1 MYKAKLQELSQQK
14 RWGLPRYTAMKDGP
28 DHLPHFKASVYVNG
42 LSFHSPT
49 ISTSS
54 KQAHNQAAKLAFLH
68 FASSSA
74 ETMAE
79 GQNTEEAIQS
89 FESHSSAL
97 AVTNCSLKPM
107 AHQDARDSNIG
118 KKYRS
123 TEIHSHALAVKDAPR
138 DEKPKTGETNH
149 STETHSHGSSVSNDL
164 QYQYK
169 SQLQNYAR
177 SKNLDAPLYS
187 SKCDGPHHAFRFKAT
202 VTIDG
207 HTFGSPEFFNTL
219 KKAEHAA
226 AKDDS
231 GFYKNVLLELAQ
243 KELFCIPKY
252 ETVKCGPSHMPTFFS
267 TVKVDGEI
275 FHGKAGRSKKQAE
288 MKAAKAAYTAFKDR
302 ASRRIA
308 EFTSPDSPADTV
320 LKSSAASVQV
330 TTVDSQQNLKPQL
343 PLLSSSTIDYEEHA
357 EETKV
362 ALRPSAEFT
371 FPDSPAGEAFNS
383 SASTNQVISVDSEKY
398 VIPGCSLLSSLPVS
412 YEEHAKENKDEVQ
425 EVDSAEI
432 SSAIANATAQDTRSS
447 LLVLDIDK
455 MNTKGNSTACSE
467 SVPVAPKEDSVS
479 MMAPLDLS
487 ASSTEM
493 TTRKMSHLLC
503 GRVRVYPCFP
513 DVSFPKGITVLPIR
527 EDKWV
532 AVSLEFP
539 NEKAVLDRTSSESL
553 PKRKGYESKSKAK
566 KEGQQQNNFS
576 VDVVCS
582 FVVIHEWG

>member
-68 FASSSA
+68 FASSSGSSTTAA

-89 FESHSSAL
+89 FESHSSTL

-107 AHQDARDSNIG
+107 GHQDDRDSNIG
-118 KKYRS
+118 KKYQS

-149 STETHSHGSSVSNDL
+149 STETHSHGSSVRNGEYLQDL

-187 SKCDGPHHAFRFKAT
+187 SKCDGPHHALRFKAT

-226 AKDDS
+226 AKVALMSLLQDDFQEDDS

-302 ASRRIA
+302 ESFALFPLVHQDG
-308 EFTSPDSPADTV
+308 E
-320 LKSSAASVQV
+320 L
-330 TTVDSQQNLKPQL
+330 NLL
-343 PLLSSSTIDYEEHA
+343 PLIPQQTRFSNPLLPQSKSPLLTHSRTSRPNFRCFHLQPSTTRNMLKKQKA
-357 EETKV
+357 RV
-362 ALRPSAEFT
+362 
-371 FPDSPAGEAFNS
+371 
-383 SASTNQVISVDSEKY
+383 ST
-398 VIPGCSLLSSLPVS
+398 PLLAPI
-412 YEEHAKENKDEVQ
+412 K
-425 EVDSAEI
+425 
-432 SSAIANATAQDTRSS
+432 SS
-447 LLVLDIDK
+447 LLTQKSMLYPDAHCFHPYLLAMRNMLKKIK
-455 MNTKGNSTACSE
+455 MKFRKWTQLKYHQ
-467 SVPVAPKEDSVS
+467 PQP
-479 MMAPLDLS
+479 MPPLRTLV
-487 ASSTEM
+487 
-493 TTRKMSHLLC
+493 HL
-503 GRVRVYPCFP
+503 F
-513 DVSFPKGITVLPIR
+513 
-527 EDKWV
+527 
-532 AVSLEFP
+532 
-539 NEKAVLDRTSSESL
+539 
-553 PKRKGYESKSKAK
+553 
-566 KEGQQQNNFS
+566 
-576 VDVVCS
+576 
-582 FVVIHEWG
+582 

>member
-68 FASSSA
+68 FASSSGSSTTAA

-89 FESHSSAL
+89 FESHSSTL

-118 KKYRS
+118 ENYQS

-149 STETHSHGSSVSNDL
+149 SIETHSHGSSVSNVDL

-187 SKCDGPHHAFRFKAT
+187 SKCDGPHHALHFKAT

-226 AKDDS
+226 AKVALMSLLQDDFQEDDS

-267 TVKVDGEI
+267 TVKVDEEI

-302 ASRRIA
+302 ASRRRA
-308 EFTSPDSPADTV
+308 EFASPDSPADKV

-357 EETKV
+357 EET
-362 ALRPSAEFT
+362 
-371 FPDSPAGEAFNS
+371 
-383 SASTNQVISVDSEKY
+383 I
-398 VIPGCSLLSSLPVS
+398 
-412 YEEHAKENKDEVQ
+412 DEVQ
-425 EVDSAEI
+425 EVESAEI
-432 SSAIANATAQDTRSS
+432 SSATANATAQETHSS

-493 TTRKMSHLLC
+493 TTSKMSYLLC

-513 DVSFPKGITVLPIR
+513 DVSFPKGITVLPISG
-527 EDKWV
+527 DKWV
-532 AVSLEFP
+532 AMSLEFP
-539 NEKAVLDRTSSESL
+539 NEK
-553 PKRKGYESKSKAK
+553 G
-566 KEGQQQNNFS
+566 N
-576 VDVVCS
+576 
-582 FVVIHEWG
+582 

>member
-68 FASSSA
+68 FASSSGSSTTAA

-89 FESHSSAL
+89 FESHSSTL

-118 KKYRS
+118 ENYQS

-149 STETHSHGSSVSNDL
+149 SIETHSHGSSVSNDL

-187 SKCDGPHHAFRFKAT
+187 SKCDGPHHALHFKAT

-226 AKDDS
+226 AKVALMSLLQDDFQEDDS

-267 TVKVDGEI
+267 TVKVDEEI

-302 ASRRIA
+302 ASRRRA
-308 EFTSPDSPADTV
+308 EFASPDSPADKV

-357 EETKV
+357 EETI
-362 ALRPSAEFT
+362 
-371 FPDSPAGEAFNS
+371 AGEAFNS
-383 SASTNQVISVDSEKY
+383 SASTNQVISIDSEKY

-425 EVDSAEI
+425 EVESAEI
-432 SSAIANATAQDTRSS
+432 SSATANATAQETHSS

-493 TTRKMSHLLC
+493 TTSKMSYLLC

-513 DVSFPKGITVLPIR
+513 DVSFPKGITVLPISG
-527 EDKWV
+527 DKWV
-532 AVSLEFP
+532 AMSLEFP
-539 NEKAVLDRTSSESL
+539 NEK
-553 PKRKGYESKSKAK
+553 G
-566 KEGQQQNNFS
+566 N
-576 VDVVCS
+576 
-582 FVVIHEWG
+582 

>member
-89 FESHSSAL
+89 FESHSSTL

-107 AHQDARDSNIG
+107 GHQDDRDSNIG
-118 KKYRS
+118 KKYQS

-149 STETHSHGSSVSNDL
+149 STETHSHGSSVRNGEYLQDL

-187 SKCDGPHHAFRFKAT
+187 SKCDGPHHALRFKAT

-226 AKDDS
+226 AKVALMSLLQDDFQEDDS

-302 ASRRIA
+302 ASRRRA
-308 EFTSPDSPADTV
+308 EFTSPDSPADKV

-330 TTVDSQQNLKPQL
+330 TTVDSQQNLEAQL

-357 EETKV
+357 EETK
-362 ALRPSAEFT
+362 
-371 FPDSPAGEAFNS
+371 AGEGFNS

-432 SSAIANATAQDTRSS
+432 SSATANATTQDTRSS

-467 SVPVAPKEDSVS
+467 SVPVAPKEDSVP

-493 TTRKMSHLLC
+493 TTSKMSYLLC

-532 AVSLEFP
+532 AMSLEFP
-539 NEKAVLDRTSSESL
+539 NEK
-553 PKRKGYESKSKAK
+553 G
-566 KEGQQQNNFS
+566 N
-576 VDVVCS
+576 
-582 FVVIHEWG
+582 